1 MTTIM
6 TTADKLKVTQDNQL
20 IEACYSMTL
29 NEKRLLLLG
38 ISKINPMVF
47 PDKSKPFKFE
57 ITAAEWAEHFGN
69 NNSWRSLKRSATKLL
84 SRHLTLHPKTG
95 VVKKINWFESVDY
108 HDAGKD
114 GYAHV
119 FIEFGRNVQIR
130 LAGMLE
136 QFTTI
141 DLLAVSEL
149 NSSHAVRLYELI
161 MQFKSTGYRKITVED
176 FRLAMD
182 VVNTNKG
189 TKELKRAVLNPA
201 VKQVNEKSDL
211 FCIVTDIKKGVRIT
225 GFKFTFRTQEQQK
238 LF

>member
-1 MTTIM
+1 MP
-6 TTADKLKVTQDNQL
+6 TADKLKVTQDNQL

-47 PDKSKPFKFE
+47 PDKSKPFRFK

-69 NNSWRSLKRSATKLL
+69 DNPWRSLKRSADKLL
-84 SRHLTLHPKTG
+84 ERYLTLHPKTG
-95 VVKKINWFESVDY
+95 HTKKITWFESCDY
-108 HDAGKD
+108 HEAGTD
-114 GYAHV
+114 EQAHV
-119 FIEFGRNVQIR
+119 FMEFGRNVQIR

-149 NSSHAVRLYELI
+149 SSTHAVRLYELI
-161 MQFKSTGYRKITVED
+161 MQFKSTGYRTIAVED

>member
-1 MTTIM
+1 MTT
-6 TTADKLKVTQDNQL
+6 TDKLKVTQDNQL

-57 ITAAEWAEHFGN
+57 ITAAEWAEHFGDN
-69 NNSWRSLKRSATKLL
+69 NTWRSLKRSADKLL
-84 SRHLTLHPKTG
+84 GRHLVLHPKTG
-95 VVKKINWFESVDY
+95 VVKKINWFESCEY

-119 FIEFGRNVQIR
+119 FMEFGRNVQIR

-149 NSSHAVRLYELI
+149 NSTHAVRLYELI
-161 MQFKSTGYRKITVED
+161 MQFKSTGHRTIAVED

-201 VKQVNEKSDL
+201 LKQVNEKSDL
-211 FCIVTDIKKGVRIT
+211 FCIVTDIKQGVRIT
-225 GFKFTFRTQEQQK
+225 GFQFKFRTQEQKQ